1 MPLSTTLM
9 PASASMAS
17 NNAGNFPSQRRQQ
30 RPITWAELRPL
41 SAQLALQHRDLVA
54 QDEDLGVLVSIGH
67 RHESQER
74 ERVRHTEVRQ
84 S

>member
-1 MPLSTTLM
+1 VQ
-9 PASASMAS
+9 
-17 NNAGNFPSQRRQQ
+17 QRRQQ
-30 RPITWAELRPL
+30 RPITWAEPRFL

-54 QDEDLGVLVSIGH
+54 KDEDLGVLVSTAH
-67 RHESQER
+67 RHQSQER